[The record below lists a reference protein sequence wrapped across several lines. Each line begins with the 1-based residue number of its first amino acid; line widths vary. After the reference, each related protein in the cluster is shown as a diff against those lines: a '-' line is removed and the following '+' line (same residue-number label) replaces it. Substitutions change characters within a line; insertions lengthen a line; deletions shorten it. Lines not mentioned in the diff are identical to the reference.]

1 MNQLLNDLITTP
13 TVFGIILIV
22 SLLLLILLAILTN
35 VYNDKHPYRKNP
47 FIISFFVTLITLL
60 TVSIGTRIRL
70 DQVES
75 KPLDYV
81 KIQKTTDNIVI
92 ISQTMFI
99 NSINL
104 PIKESINDGVI
115 VEYNGN
121 EYVIR
126 NNQLN

>member
-22 SLLLLILLAILTN
+22 SVLLLILLAILTD
-35 VYNDKHPYRKNP
+35 VYNDKYPYRKNP
-47 FIISFFVTLITLL
+47 FIISVFVMFITLL

-70 DQVES
+70 SQVAS

-81 KIQKTTDNIVI
+81 KIQQTTDNIVI

-99 NSINL
+99 DSIIL
-104 PIKESINDGVI
+104 PVKENINDGII
-115 VEYNGN
+115 VEYEGN

>member
-22 SLLLLILLAILTN
+22 SPLLLILLAILSS

-47 FIISFFVTLITLL
+47 YIISVFVTFITLL

-70 DQVES
+70 DQVGS

-81 KIQKTTDNIVI
+81 KIQKTTDNLVI

-99 NSINL
+99 DSIKL

-115 VEYNGN
+115 VEYDEN
-121 EYVIR
+121 EYVVR
-126 NNQLN
+126 NDQLQ